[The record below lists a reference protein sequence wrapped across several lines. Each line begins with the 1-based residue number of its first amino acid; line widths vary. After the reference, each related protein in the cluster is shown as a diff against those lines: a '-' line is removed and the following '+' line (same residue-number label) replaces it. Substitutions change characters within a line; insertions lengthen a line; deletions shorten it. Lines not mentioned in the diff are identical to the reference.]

1 MQGKNYLMI
10 PGPTPVPPKVVAAM
24 STPMFGHRTQDFQNL
39 HQEIVAKLQKVFQ
52 TKNEIFVLTSSGTGG
67 MESAV
72 ANTVSP
78 GDKVLTLVG
87 GKFGERWSELTRAYG
102 AEVIEI
108 NFEWGTCVDPQAVKE
123 KLEEHPDI
131 KVVFATQN
139 ETSTGVVNDIESIG
153 KIVAQTPALLVVDG
167 VSGVGGIEIKVDE
180 WHVDILTTGSQ
191 KSLMLPPGLAIQS
204 ISQKAWEKIEDNK
217 SPRYYFDLLKARKS
231 YAKWNTAY
239 TPAVSLFVGLNA
251 ALDMMLEEGLDN
263 VYARHKLLR
272 DATRAAIRALGLKL
286 MAEDYYASPVVTSVY
301 APDGIGADDIRKV
314 LTNEYGI
321 TFAGGQAQLKNKI
334 FRIAHMGFAGKMD
347 VLIAISGLEM
357 ALARV
362 GYPVELGAGVRAA
375 QQVFLGVQS

>member
-314 LTNEYGI
+314 LTKEYGI

>member
-1 MQGKNYLMI
+1 
-10 PGPTPVPPKVVAAM
+10 
-24 STPMFGHRTQDFQNL
+24 MFGHRTQDFQNL